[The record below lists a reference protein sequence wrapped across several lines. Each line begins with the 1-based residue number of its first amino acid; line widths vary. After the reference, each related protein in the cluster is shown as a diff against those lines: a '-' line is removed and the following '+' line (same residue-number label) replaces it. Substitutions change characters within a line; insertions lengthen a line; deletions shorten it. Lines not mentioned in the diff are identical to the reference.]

1 MEVKNKNFGANFGVG
16 TFGILVAISMFF
28 LFIGSAVADCTDVGI
43 FLNKTANA
51 TEINYGES
59 VNYTYLIENCE
70 EGDIGNISL
79 FDDKLGV
86 ILCPKTTL
94 FVNEMMIC
102 YADANLT
109 ENTTNTATVTGT
121 VYDDTVSANDTATV
135 MVIINPAISIDKKA
149 NASVINYG
157 DSVKYTYNVT
167 NIGNVPL
174 NNITVS
180 DDKCS
185 SVMCSKN
192 TLTVG
197 ESMICTCVA
206 SLIQNTTNIAIASGT
221 GPNGETVSASDTETV
236 IVIMNP
242 AISIDKTANASVINY
257 GDSVKYTYNV
267 TNIGNVPLNNVTVSD
282 DKCAPLNCP
291 KNTLVAGES
300 MLCNCSTTITQTTT
314 NIAVVYGTAPN
325 GENVSAQDNE
335 TVIVKQK
342 AAMRTIGFWK
352 HQFAVATGN
361 NKGKAQINSAI
372 LQSYLPIDVF
382 GNKIKTLDDGY
393 KTLWIRKASMKE
405 RAIQQCFATLL
416 NFKNGAATNDSLV
429 DTNYD
434 KIADMKFSDA
444 INTALSEFNGG
455 NYEKA
460 KNVCDSINNMDE

>member
-70 EGDIGNISL
+70 EWDIGNISL

-135 MVIINPAISIDKKA
+135 SVIINPAISIDKK
-149 NASVINYG
+149 
-157 DSVKYTYNVT
+157 
-167 NIGNVPL
+167 
-174 NNITVS
+174 
-180 DDKCS
+180 
-185 SVMCSKN
+185 
-192 TLTVG
+192 
-197 ESMICTCVA
+197 
-206 SLIQNTTNIAIASGT
+206 
-221 GPNGETVSASDTETV
+221 
-236 IVIMNP
+236 
-242 AISIDKTANASVINY
+242 ANASVINY